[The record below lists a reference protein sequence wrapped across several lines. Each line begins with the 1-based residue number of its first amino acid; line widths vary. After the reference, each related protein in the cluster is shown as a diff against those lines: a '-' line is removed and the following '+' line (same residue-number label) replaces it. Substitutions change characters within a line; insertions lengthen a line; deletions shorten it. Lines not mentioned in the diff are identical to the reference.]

1 MTIGSQVSNVRKQK
15 GMTQEELAERAQITV
30 RTIQRVE
37 SGKSL
42 PRAYTLK
49 LIAAALELPY
59 EQFANPLLEPSK
71 LNLVAEITDTVPED
85 RHFLE
90 MVCLASFTFIV
101 IPYVHFLI
109 PRFII
114 KKTSGISTHAKLMA
128 EKLVNIQIWW
138 VVVLHLGLLIMLVYN
153 ITQARYGNKQFRDG
167 YLWLVLFMYI
177 FNAVFII
184 STRVKCR
191 HFTRQKVF

>member
-1 MTIGSQVSNVRKQK
+1 MTIGSQVSIVRKQK

-71 LNLVAEITDTVPED
+71 QNLVAEITDTVKED

-90 MVCLASFTFIV
+90 IVCLASFTFIV

-114 KKTSGISTHAKLMA
+114 KKTSGISIHAKLIA
-128 EKLVNIQIWW
+128 EKWVSRQIWW
-138 VVVLHLGLLIMLVYN
+138 VVVLHLGLLIMLAFN
-153 ITQARYGNKQFRDG
+153 ITQARYGNKQFKDG

-177 FNAVFII
+177 FNAIFII
-184 STRVKCR
+184 STRVKYR
-191 HFTRQKVF
+191 HFTRQKIF